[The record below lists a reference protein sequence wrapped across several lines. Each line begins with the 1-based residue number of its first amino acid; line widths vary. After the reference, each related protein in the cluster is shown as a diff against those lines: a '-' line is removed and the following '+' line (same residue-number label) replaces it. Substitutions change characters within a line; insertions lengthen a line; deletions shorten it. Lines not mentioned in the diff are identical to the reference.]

1 MKQKM
6 KTIGVIVIT
15 ASLLAGTAMAQR
27 FGEHSSSGA
36 GHPGGA
42 MMHDSRGPG
51 GPGGHA
57 GGPGFENFERFRM
70 MFRGLDLTSDQNE
83 QVEGIIADTREEI
96 ESIMDAAETSEIRST
111 FIEVFTSPTLTVR
124 DLEITLGAA
133 DEARDAVRDVMYEA
147 IVDLHN
153 VLTAEQLEKL
163 AEMASEHGM
172 GHTPGR

>member
-6 KTIGVIVIT
+6 KIAGVIVIT
-15 ASLLAGTAMAQR
+15 ASLLAGTALAQG
-27 FGEHSSSGA
+27 FGEHSPSGA
-36 GHPGGA
+36 GHHGEA
-42 MMHDSRGPG
+42 MMHGSRGPG

-57 GGPGFENFERFRM
+57 GGSGFENFERFRM
-70 MFRGLDLTSDQNE
+70 MFRGLDLTTDQTDR
-83 QVEGIIADTREEI
+83 VEGIMADTREEI
-96 ESIMDAAETSEIRST
+96 ESIMDAAETSEMRST

-153 VLTAEQLEKL
+153 VLTAEQLDKL
-163 AEMASEHGM
+163 GEMASEHGM

>member
-6 KTIGVIVIT
+6 KIVGIIVIT
-15 ASLLAGTAMAQR
+15 ASMLAGTAMAQR
-27 FGEHSSSGA
+27 FGEHSPSGA
-36 GHPGGA
+36 GRSGGT

-70 MFRGLDLTSDQNE
+70 MFRGLDLTFDQNE
-83 QVEGIIADTREEI
+83 QVEEIIADTREEI
-96 ESIMDAAETSEIRST
+96 ESILDAAETSEMRST

-153 VLTAEQLEKL
+153 VLTAEQLDKL
-163 AEMASEHGM
+163 SDMASEHEMRRGSI
-172 GHTPGR
+172 R